1 MTILNSQKI
10 ITGIKPIKSKPKLG
24 HDSFKLKKDQPLNA
38 YNFPMTKYTDYRIYG
53 YKKDPFTG
61 IKRPHWI
68 RKRHPTGQPL
78 EPKMVGL
85 DGFFKVIPL
94 NQVK

>member
-1 MTILNSQKI
+1 MTS
-10 ITGIKPIKSKPKLG
+10 
-24 HDSFKLKKDQPLNA
+24 
-38 YNFPMTKYTDYRIYG
+38 YTDYRIYG

-61 IKRPHWI
+61 IKRPHWL